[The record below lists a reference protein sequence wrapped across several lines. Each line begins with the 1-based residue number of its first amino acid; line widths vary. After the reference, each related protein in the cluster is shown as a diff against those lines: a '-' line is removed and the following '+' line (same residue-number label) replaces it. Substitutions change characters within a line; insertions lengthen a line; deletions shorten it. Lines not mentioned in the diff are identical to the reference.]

1 MGYFPWLQGSIRSL
15 LLSHIEIIGTV
26 DIEYDPVALV
36 GSSSPVV
43 LLRSQS
49 VSFGIQIC
57 LGLEYSSGGCT
68 LILQVV

>member
-1 MGYFPWLQGSIRSL
+1 MGYFPWLQGGICSL

-43 LLRSQS
+43 LLGSQS
-49 VSFGIQIC
+49 VSFGIQFR
-57 LGLEYSSGGCT
+57 LGLEYSGRGCT